1 MCPAQVHL
9 QRLFRHLVPCNDDEG
24 IVLIL
29 ATDKGILRG
38 KSYYGNPHPFPPPQV
53 GRDKGRGKTCSSF
66 VLVKEGDFRLLRY
79 DKILNKIFAKSAEK
93 IYQSVDGKKWDI
105 YQSNQPI
112 DFTGISDIIKRR

>member
-1 MCPAQVHL
+1 MCSTQVHL

-53 GRDKGRGKTCSSF
+53 GRDKGRG
-66 VLVKEGDFRLLRY
+66 RPAHLLCW
-79 DKILNKIFAKSAEK
+79 S
-93 IYQSVDGKKWDI
+93 KKV
-105 YQSNQPI
+105 
-112 DFTGISDIIKRR
+112 ISGY